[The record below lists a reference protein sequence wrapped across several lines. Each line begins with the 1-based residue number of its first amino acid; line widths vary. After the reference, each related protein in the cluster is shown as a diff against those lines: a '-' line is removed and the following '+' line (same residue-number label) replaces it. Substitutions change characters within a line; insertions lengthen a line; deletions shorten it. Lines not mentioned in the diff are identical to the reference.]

1 MIIYVIFS
9 TLIYVIFSTLNAL
22 FPDNKTCLNIDCI
35 EISTQTSGK
44 ESQIEIKNLK
54 LENLRLKEEM
64 DVLSN
69 DSKLLVL
76 ID

>member
-1 MIIYVIFS
+1 MI
-9 TLIYVIFSTLNAL
+9 IYVIFSTLNAL
-22 FPDNKTCLNIDCI
+22 FPDNKTRLNIDCI